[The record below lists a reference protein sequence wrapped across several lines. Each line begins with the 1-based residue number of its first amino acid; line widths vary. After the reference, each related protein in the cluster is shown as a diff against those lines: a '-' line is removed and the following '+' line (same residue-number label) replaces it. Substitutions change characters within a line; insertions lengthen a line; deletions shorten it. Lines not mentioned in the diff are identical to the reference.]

1 MIKPSEA
8 RKITDGILNWKQVE
22 KHIKT
27 AAENGKRVVTLKI
40 TDNLKDQLKGLG
52 YVLVE
57 SGKVNTYS
65 IQW

>member
-8 RKITDGILNWKQVE
+8 RKITEGILNWKQVE
-22 KHIKT
+22 KHIKN
-27 AAENGKRVVTLKI
+27 AAENGHRTVTLKI
-40 TDNLKDQLKGLG
+40 TDSLRDQLK
-52 YVLVE
+52 VLNYTLIE